1 MRTEGESETTG
12 NRVGEAVP
20 PTEKTLDM
28 ALDPETY
35 ANEIAN
41 KYGINLK
48 GSGQDITIKY
58 NPDLR
63 SGVYGRTLRSNPN
76 VIEIRSDALI
86 SETELANTI
95 AHELNHVCDFIKGGI
110 APEPLAYNSG
120 NALADYINGGR

>member
-12 NRVGEAVP
+12 NRVGEAAP

-28 ALDPETY
+28 ALNPETY

-63 SGVYGRTLRSNPN
+63 SGVYSRTLRSNPN
-76 VIEIRSDALI
+76 VIEIGSDALI
-86 SETELANTI
+86 SKTELANTI

-110 APEPLAYNSG
+110 APESLVYNSG